1 MTLVC
6 RSHAERGKACPD
18 TAAGSAATG
27 SARKQHEAVRR

>member
-18 TAAGSAATG
+18 TAAVMAGERERAQAA
-27 SARKQHEAVRR
+27 